1 MITNALCIKI
11 KKKIA
16 VKLFL
21 VGYYGL
27 ASTALIVDCTVKI
40 RSKCKKSDSRIS
52 FLC

>member
-1 MITNALCIKI
+1 MIANALCINS

-27 ASTALIVDCTVKI
+27 ASTALIVMIVDSCQNLVKM
-40 RSKCKKSDSRIS
+40 
-52 FLC
+52 